1 VKLALAEFQRIQ
13 KPLNERII
21 ARNHSAAM
29 EMEMGANENR
39 AFVLKKS
46 NAAIKQM
53 AGDLKIRELHMNE
66 ATGYHFGVPAKA

>member
-1 VKLALAEFQRIQ
+1 VKLALAEFHRIQ

-21 ARNHSAAM
+21 ARNHAAAM
-29 EMEMGANENR
+29 EMEMGADENR

-53 AGDLKIRELHMNE
+53 AGDLKIRELHLNE